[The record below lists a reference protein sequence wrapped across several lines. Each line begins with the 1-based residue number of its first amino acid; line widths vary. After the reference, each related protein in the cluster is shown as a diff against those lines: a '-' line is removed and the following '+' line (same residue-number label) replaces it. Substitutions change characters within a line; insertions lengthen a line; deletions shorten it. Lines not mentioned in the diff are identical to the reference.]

1 MPLPRQSGILLHPS
15 SLPGPHGAGDL
26 GAAAYHF
33 VDWLAAG
40 EQSLWQVLPLGGVG
54 PGNAARFSQAGLT
67 VGSASY
73 DGAPAP
79 AAIAGGTRSPA
90 GRL

>member
-33 VDWLAAG
+33 DL
-40 EQSLWQVLPLGGVG
+40 
-54 PGNAARFSQAGLT
+54 QAT
-67 VGSASY
+67 T
-73 DGAPAP
+73 P
-79 AAIAGGTRSPA
+79 AAPTP
-90 GRL
+90 